1 MNNIGESIKTKI
13 KNLAREQKLSVDFVQ
28 KRYVNERLLG
38 RLQYTKWADKFCLK
52 GGMMIPVLNQ
62 GDMYRPTTD
71 IDFNGVGTGDI
82 SVLKE
87 MIKDIFE
94 LKPISEGGTLP
105 YDDGLVFLED
115 TVSVSKEREGIIPG
129 GKIEFDVK
137 LSTSRIK
144 MRVDVGFGN
153 PVIPS
158 MEKSNYPSMLSN
170 DKKNPL
176 PQPKVL
182 MYSPYSMVAEKF
194 HAIVQFGL
202 YNTRIRDYYDL
213 YFLTTHMD
221 LDSKITSKAIN
232 ETFKKQE
239 RILPEHIEG
248 LSDEFAKENEKQ
260 WKRYISNSDLSLEVP
275 SLIEVINTIRNK
287 LEPAINLSLVEQ
299 KSTI

>member
-1 MNNIGESIKTKI
+1 MANIGESIKTKLRNI
-13 KNLAREQKLSVDFVQ
+13 AKEKKVNVDFIQ
-28 KRYVNERLLG
+28 KRYVNERFLG
-38 RLQYTKWADKFCLK
+38 RLQHTKWAEKFCLK
-52 GGMMIPVLNQ
+52 GGMMIPVLNK

-82 SVLKE
+82 DMLKE
-87 MIKDIFE
+87 MVRDIFD
-94 LKPISEGGTLP
+94 LKPVDEGGTLP
-105 YDDGLVFLED
+105 YHDGLEFLPD
-115 TVSVSKEREGIIPG
+115 TLSISKEREGIIPG

-137 LSTSRIK
+137 LSSSKIR

-158 MEKSNYPSMLSN
+158 MNRSSYPSMLAG

-176 PQPKVL
+176 PEPNVL

-213 YFLTTHMD
+213 YFLSTHMD
-221 LDSKITSKAIN
+221 LEIETISHAIN

-239 RILPEHIEG
+239 RPIPHEIEG
-248 LSDEFAKENEKQ
+248 LSEQFATENEKQ
-260 WKRYISNSDLSLEVP
+260 WNRYISNSDLSLEVP
-275 SLIEVINTIRNK
+275 SLREVIQTISDK
-287 LEPAINLSLVEQ
+287 LMPAIELSIKQ
-299 KSTI
+299 KQSM

>member
-1 MNNIGESIKTKI
+1 MSNIGESIKTKL
-13 KNLAREQKLSVDFVQ
+13 KNLAREQGVNVDFVQ

-52 GGMMIPVLNQ
+52 GGMMIPVLNN

-71 IDFNGVGTGDI
+71 IDFNGIGTGDI
-82 SVLKE
+82 KMLKE
-87 MIKDIFE
+87 MINDIFA
-94 LKPISEGGTLP
+94 LTSITEGGTLP
-105 YDDGLVFLED
+105 YEDGLEFLAE
-115 TVSVSKEREGIIPG
+115 TVNVSKEREGIIPG
-129 GKIEFDVK
+129 GKIEFDVR
-137 LSTSRIK
+137 LSTSKIR

-176 PQPKVL
+176 PQPSVL

-221 LDSKITSKAIN
+221 LETGVISKAIN

-239 RILPEHIEG
+239 RIIPDEIEG
-248 LSDEFAKENEKQ
+248 LSYEFATENEKQ
-260 WKRYISNSDLSLEVP
+260 WKRYISNSDLSLDVP
-275 SLIEVINTIRNK
+275 SLTEVISTIKEK
-287 LEPAINLSLVEQ
+287 LTPAIELSIVEQ
-299 KSTI
+299 HSL